1 MMEQVEGIFRPFPQ
15 GSTGSFFKKY
25 KAWKPSAL
33 FTTGTSVKHIINSIV
48 PDDTTT
54 RLRGPNPG
62 LRTVRWAVQIMC
74 GDALEANSAAF
85 NLERFTAQ
93 LITVLKRMKHCGP
106 AASYIR
112 VGCCLHRLLPRIL
125 AVQDG
130 GIKEV
135 YNPGSNLC
143 QVVDALLA
151 DNRDLQS
158 DSVLNEHD
166 FQLLVT
172 NMLDEDKNYAAQNGA
187 RRQLVQRELARPEF
201 HQSSIIIDMLV
212 QRMEPGINFFLK
224 RTGVLY
230 SLQYLSHANPDH
242 QKLKDESKW
251 RFLKVVRGELGVEL
265 LSRYMSFLL
274 HGLTEAIA
282 MGLEGSQAQL
292 DLIFQMVIS
301 CVSDLYRRL
310 VEEFRSAPFSLL
322 ALTDADENNFV
333 KGWQQLRRRYADC
346 EQCVGVEFTA
356 PLLEAYGDFSMP
368 LTEQQQKDISDIK
381 DLLSEI
387 CCWSLLSSD
396 SVEILN
402 GQTQWALSRRG
413 HQFVKQGK
421 AAVETSLLARVVKN
435 YYWLADAASED
446 TMPSKRDGVHPDRTQ
461 ERLETDADK
470 ASRFDKAASRKIRK
484 LSGNGGL
491 KAEKI
496 DMKLSDKEIDNKLD
510 QTLHTPLVK
519 SLTDDLPNAHDSP
532 CPHFICRKNCHYPR
546 MQQLVKDLSW
556 RLEEHKVEPASLLLF
571 TVDSHSMPLILG
583 VSMKKPIT
591 HIFVNGALDAEQV
604 ALTDASGTIPQF
616 QSSHQL
622 MLELLRRHSP
632 DPSDTLVVSV
642 DVWACSAFID
652 PGGMLKSSPETLLCD
667 FTISSEKKTK
677 KKPVVVKLP
686 FGLDQRLKD
695 LRAKKRESQPRTKV
709 QKKSKT
715 KATKAGPL
723 LKKSL
728 PTESSSSSANSDS
741 EFAED
746 PNEEEEQSAPMSKV
760 VAAEEKTVQEVAQE
774 VEDDDTQRA
783 ATADSAQATLSTP
796 ADFMLHGYLDG
807 EPIGLALVEGAAN
820 FSLPQ
825 SRQRVYV
832 VMIRK
837 DWASSEQVD
846 RLVRCI
852 EEVLPSSLG
861 KRGHLEDA
869 CEYVEQVLG
878 QRSACY
884 PLTSK
889 DRECEGS
896 KPCQGGFFASHVM
909 SHNPKSTELLLL
921 GPYCLFDGGEVLV
934 ARCFRQSHLRWR

>member
-1 MMEQVEGIFRPFPQ
+1 MTSRHHQSNNRLLGQILEFLNGDTKSDTLVHWCLSSTESGPCCSSDAESWNKLVSLLCPFLSR
-15 GSTGSFFKKY
+15 GF
-25 KAWKPSAL
+25 A
-33 FTTGTSVKHIINSIV
+33 V
-48 PDDTTT
+48 P
-54 RLRGPNPG
+54 L
-62 LRTVRWAVQIMC
+62 LY
-74 GDALEANSAAF
+74 
-85 NLERFTAQ
+85 
-93 LITVLKRMKHCGP
+93 RMKHCGP

-446 TMPSKRDGVHPDRTQ
+446 TMPSKRVGSQVR
-461 ERLETDADK
+461 RK
-470 ASRFDKAASRKIRK
+470 AGSTSSNQYSSRNEDW
-484 LSGNGGL
+484 
-491 KAEKI
+491 
-496 DMKLSDKEIDNKLD
+496 
-510 QTLHTPLVK
+510 
-519 SLTDDLPNAHDSP
+519 
-532 CPHFICRKNCHYPR
+532 C
-546 MQQLVKDLSW
+546 
-556 RLEEHKVEPASLLLF
+556 
-571 TVDSHSMPLILG
+571 
-583 VSMKKPIT
+583 
-591 HIFVNGALDAEQV
+591 
-604 ALTDASGTIPQF
+604 
-616 QSSHQL
+616 
-622 MLELLRRHSP
+622 
-632 DPSDTLVVSV
+632 LVVNTIRS
-642 DVWACSAFID
+642 FI
-652 PGGMLKSSPETLLCD
+652 
-667 FTISSEKKTK
+667 
-677 KKPVVVKLP
+677 
-686 FGLDQRLKD
+686 
-695 LRAKKRESQPRTKV
+695 
-709 QKKSKT
+709 
-715 KATKAGPL
+715 
-723 LKKSL
+723 
-728 PTESSSSSANSDS
+728 
-741 EFAED
+741 
-746 PNEEEEQSAPMSKV
+746 
-760 VAAEEKTVQEVAQE
+760 
-774 VEDDDTQRA
+774 
-783 ATADSAQATLSTP
+783 
-796 ADFMLHGYLDG
+796 Y
-807 EPIGLALVEGAAN
+807 
-820 FSLPQ
+820 
-825 SRQRVYV
+825 
-832 VMIRK
+832 
-837 DWASSEQVD
+837 
-846 RLVRCI
+846 
-852 EEVLPSSLG
+852 
-861 KRGHLEDA
+861 
-869 CEYVEQVLG
+869 CEN
-878 QRSACY
+878 
-884 PLTSK
+884 
-889 DRECEGS
+889 
-896 KPCQGGFFASHVM
+896 H
-909 SHNPKSTELLLL
+909 
-921 GPYCLFDGGEVLV
+921 
-934 ARCFRQSHLRWR
+934 